1 MNHLKTF
8 IDRHPLIGLRTA
20 KTVLAV
26 ILSSVFMQ
34 YILGLNP
41 FFACIGAVVA
51 MEKNLSMSI
60 KAAVIRN
67 IGTILGGVIG
77 IIVGSFTENV
87 FLMALGLIPFIW
99 ISNVCGKRESIVPG
113 AIVYFAVIYLNS
125 MDQAWSYGLIRIAGT
140 LIGSLISILVN
151 ILVFPQRAAANENA
165 QISSDTC
172 YNESKA
178 TDSIKKNAI

>member
-1 MNHLKTF
+1 MKYAARA
-8 IDRHPLIGLRTA
+8 RHTQDEDKVTQFKAFFAKHPIFGLRTL

-26 ILSSVFMQ
+26 FLSSLFMK

-51 MEKNLSMSI
+51 MEKTLSMSI
-60 KAAVIRN
+60 KAAVVRN

-87 FLMALGLIPFIW
+87 LLMALGLIPFIW
-99 ISNVCGKRESIVPG
+99 ISNLIGKQESIVPG

-125 MDQAWSYGLIRIAGT
+125 MDQAWSYGLLRIAGT
-140 LIGSLISILVN
+140 LIGSLISIVVN
-151 ILVFPQRAAANENA
+151 ILICPQRAVIEKTL
-165 QISSDTC
+165 SP
-172 YNESKA
+172 YGK
-178 TDSIKKNAI
+178 